1 MSPARPFQADDLAAR
16 ARDAWRSAMP
26 SSWKAT
32 PGLDDAARLPEW
44 AEPVRPELPGT
55 ENLWRVAENFY
66 RGGQPDATGFRA
78 LEGLGIRTV
87 ISLRQTVSDLPL
99 AAGSGLVLVRVPM
112 KSRYVSENKGARI
125 VRAMQALDLTNLTTR
140 AEADRRLALTT
151 PDPALR
157 AFFLQSLDLKG
168 EDGPRWRLNLAVL
181 ASRMPGIV
189 GWPGTPGQ
197 FPRPALFLSGA
208 DSTYVLPE
216 HRPAITGHFPAAR
229 FARIPDTGHWLH
241 AEKPREFAETVAVFL
256 SAGRE
261 HAAA

>member
-125 VRAMQALDLTNLTTR
+125 VRAMQALRQGLQAGPVLVHCHHG
-140 AEADRRLALTT
+140 ADRTGAIVALWRILYQDWSRQQALDEMIAGGYSYH
-151 PDPALR
+151 PIWANIPRYLRKVDLEALR
-157 AFFLQSLDLKG
+157 A
-168 EDGPRWRLNLAVL
+168 
-181 ASRMPGIV
+181 
-189 GWPGTPGQ
+189 
-197 FPRPALFLSGA
+197 
-208 DSTYVLPE
+208 
-216 HRPAITGHFPAAR
+216 
-229 FARIPDTGHWLH
+229 RI
-241 AEKPREFAETVAVFL
+241 ETL
-256 SAGRE
+256 G
-261 HAAA
+261 

>member
-1 MSPARPFQADDLAAR
+1 MSPARPFQAEDLAAR

-125 VRAMQALDLTNLTTR
+125 VRAMQALRQGLQAGPVLVHCHHG
-140 AEADRRLALTT
+140 ADRTGAIVALWRILYQDWSRQQALDEMIAGGYSYH
-151 PDPALR
+151 PIWANIPRYLRKVDLEALR
-157 AFFLQSLDLKG
+157 A
-168 EDGPRWRLNLAVL
+168 
-181 ASRMPGIV
+181 
-189 GWPGTPGQ
+189 
-197 FPRPALFLSGA
+197 
-208 DSTYVLPE
+208 
-216 HRPAITGHFPAAR
+216 
-229 FARIPDTGHWLH
+229 RI
-241 AEKPREFAETVAVFL
+241 ETL
-256 SAGRE
+256 G
-261 HAAA
+261 